1 MSKSFP
7 RSTAVLDKLVTIE
20 AFLVQVVL
28 YLLLWVFDDYMA
40 LVVSLILGGIAFVIF
55 LLSKLIELVE
65 SSRVPK
71 VYYRFVMFCFIAPA
85 IAAAIGMLL
94 LNGLSWVA

>member
-7 RSTAVLDKLVTIE
+7 RSTAVLDKLVSIE

-28 YLLLWVFDDYMA
+28 YLLLWVFDDYLA
-40 LVVSLILGGIAFVIF
+40 VVISLILGSIALAIF

-71 VYYRFVMFCFIAPA
+71 VYYRFVVLCFIAPA
-85 IAAAIGMLL
+85 IAAIIGMFL
-94 LNGLSWVA
+94 LNGLSWVE